1 MSDQTI
7 RSRSSDKAA
16 THPEALSG
24 KKLITVA
31 SGKGGVGKTWFAITL
46 SHALAQAGRKV
57 LLFDG
62 DLGLANIDIQLG
74 LNPSHDLSE
83 AVLGTKRFDEVVTK
97 SPETGFDMVAGRS
110 GSARMVNVRHDQIS
124 LLRHG
129 LLAAAQVY
137 DHVVLDL
144 GAGVDRSIRG
154 LAANS
159 GPTMVITTEEPTAIT
174 DAYALIK
181 LLHADRPGGDFRVV
195 VNMCGGRAEGERTF
209 AKLSTACENFL
220 KVKPRLAGII
230 TRDPNVNDTIR
241 RQTPMLKRHPLSPAS
256 EDVARIARSL
266 LAEGH

>member
-1 MSDQTI
+1 MNDTTI
-7 RSRSSDKAA
+7 RSRSGDRGTS
-16 THPEALSG
+16 HPEAMTG
-24 KKLITVA
+24 RKLITVA

-83 AVLGTKRFDEVVTK
+83 AVLGTRKFEEVVTK
-97 SPETGFDMVAGRS
+97 SPDTGFDIVAGRS
-110 GSARMVNVRHDQIS
+110 GSARLANVRHDQIS

-129 LLAAAQVY
+129 LLAAGQVY

-144 GAGVDRSIRG
+144 GAGVDRSIRS
-154 LAANS
+154 LAANT
-159 GPTMVITTEEPTAIT
+159 GPTMVVTTEEPTAIT

-195 VNMCGGRAEGERTF
+195 VNLCQGRAEGERTF
-209 AKLSTACENFL
+209 AKLATACENFL
-220 KVKPRLAGII
+220 QVKPRLAGII
-230 TRDPNVNDTIR
+230 LRDPNVGDSIR
-241 RQTPMLKRHPLSPAS
+241 RQTPMLKRHPLSQAS
-256 EDVARIARSL
+256 NDVARIAREL
-266 LAEGH
+266 IGGN

>member
-7 RSRSSDKAA
+7 RSRSNDRAA
-16 THPEALSG
+16 THPEAMSG

-74 LNPSHDLSE
+74 LTPSHDLSE
-83 AVLGTKRFDEVVTK
+83 AVLGTRRFDEVVTK
-97 SPETGFDMVAGRS
+97 SPDTGFDIVAGRS
-110 GSARMVNVRHDQIS
+110 GSARMVNIRHDQIS

-129 LLAAAQVY
+129 LLAAGQVY

-144 GAGVDRSIRG
+144 GAGVDRSIRS
-154 LAANS
+154 LAANA
-159 GPTMVITTEEPTAIT
+159 GPTMVVTTEEPTAIT

-181 LLHADRPGGDFRVV
+181 LLQGDRPGGDFRVV
-195 VNMCGGRAEGERTF
+195 VNMCRGRSEGERTF

-220 KVKPRLAGII
+220 KVKPRLAGIV

-256 EDVARIARSL
+256 EDVARIARTL
-266 LAEGH
+266 IAESN